1 MRTGLGPGA
10 LLLTK
15 AQYPIR
21 FGNHDPCIGMGILWQ
36 PDDPVEVRIGNAIGS
51 AIFIA
56 DNARESSRSGQ
67 TAKRAV

>member
-1 MRTGLGPGA
+1 VRTGLGPGA

-36 PDDPVEVRIGNAIGS
+36 PDDPVEVRIGNAIGT

-56 DNARESSRSGQ
+56 IVVLFTWAFASPNLR
-67 TAKRAV
+67 